1 MEERIVSDILVD
13 HNPMCLGTN
22 FPLLTTEAICVTA
35 IHIPGLI
42 DVSSQLVGMG
52 IWEVCKMGGVGGMR
66 VSHCEFSLSSY
77 LLFFLQTW
85 DTSCVS

>member
-52 IWEVCKMGGVGGMR
+52 IWEGGEGRVEDRGGWR
-66 VSHCEFSLSSY
+66 GEGGG
-77 LLFFLQTW
+77 
-85 DTSCVS
+85 